1 MRPVTST
8 ATERTYTLPVRLE
21 GTCQPL
27 LLLSG
32 VWDFKYSPKSHW
44 TSIQVSGE
52 VAMQGFA
59 IEHDKL
65 PFPQKNIM
73 IPADYAGKRVILRFD
88 GVV

>member
-1 MRPVTST
+1 MLSFLSTMRPVTST

-65 PFPQKNIM
+65 PFPQKT
-73 IPADYAGKRVILRFD
+73 L
-88 GVV
+88 